1 MKHVKLFLVSIALLS
16 SIGAFAN
23 DNSVNAGDGMPKTKK
38 EIEAALTNYRI
49 SYVVKNPGRPDSHRF
64 EAHCAEGW
72 ASMNPFYEGKLTVVN
87 EAERKVYLL
96 DTVKKTGI
104 WGPYTTDAAYPG
116 IGLGY
121 LFSHISPFAGY
132 ESNFESLKKTGRT
145 ETIAG
150 RKATIYTR
158 TFMNGED
165 TLWIDNEYGCTLKY
179 TQVREQSKDYYIY
192 MEVTEFKAGGVTMS
206 DMVNLS
212 EYKLTKAKAK

>member
-1 MKHVKLFLVSIALLS
+1 MKRVQLFLITIALLS
-16 SIGAFAN
+16 NFGAFAK
-23 DNSVNAGDGMPKTKK
+23 DNATTAGDGTPKTRQ

-49 SYVVKNPGRPDSHRF
+49 SYVVKNAGRPDSHRF

-72 ASMNPFYEGKLTVVN
+72 ASMNPFYEGKLMVVN
-87 EAERKVYLL
+87 EAEGKVYML
-96 DTVKKTGI
+96 DTVKKTGK

-150 RKATIYTR
+150 RKATVYTR

-165 TLWIDNEYGCTLKY
+165 TLRIDNEYGCTLKY
-179 TQVREQSKDYYIY
+179 TQVLEQSTDYNIY
-192 MEVTEFKAGGVTMS
+192 MEVTEFNVGGVTMS
-206 DMVNLS
+206 NMVNLS
-212 EYKLTKAKAK
+212 EYKLTKAKKK

>member
-1 MKHVKLFLVSIALLS
+1 MKQVQLFLVTIALLS
-16 SIGAFAN
+16 SFGAVAK
-23 DNSVNAGDGMPKTKK
+23 DNTANAGDGTPKTKQ

-49 SYVVKNPGRPDSHRF
+49 SYVVKNAGQPDSHRF

-72 ASMNPFYEGKLTVVN
+72 ASMNPFYEGKIMVVN
-87 EAERKVYLL
+87 KAGGKVYLL
-96 DTVKKTGI
+96 DTVKKTGE

-132 ESNFESLKKTGRT
+132 ESNFESLKKTGKT

-150 RKATIYTR
+150 RKATVYTR

-179 TQVREQSKDYYIY
+179 TQVREKSADFYIY

-206 DMVNLS
+206 DIVNLS
-212 EYKLTKAKAK
+212 EYKLTKAKKK